1 MWKKILEALS
11 AAAGAVMSFFC
22 QIPPVVY
29 ILIIVMS
36 LDFLTGVI
44 TGFLGMS
51 KKTESGGVSSKAA
64 FKGLLKK
71 VLILI
76 IVALGALVDWAISTT
91 ADIQFAAVMY
101 ASALWFIASEGLSIL
116 ENVSLIGIPVP
127 KILIQ
132 GLDILKKKGD
142 GQPEPTELKTNDE
155 KNED

>member
-22 QIPPVVY
+22 KIPPVVY
-29 ILIIVMS
+29 ILLIVMS

-142 GQPEPTELKTNDE
+142 GQPEPTELKTSE
-155 KNED
+155 ERNED

>member
-1 MWKKILEALS
+1 
-11 AAAGAVMSFFC
+11 MSFFC
-22 QIPPVVY
+22 SIPPVVY

-44 TGFLGMS
+44 TGFLGLS
-51 KKTESGGVSSKAA
+51 KKTETGGVSSKAA

-76 IVALGALVDWAISTT
+76 IVGLGALIDWAVSTT

-127 KILIQ
+127 KIIIQ
-132 GLDILKKKGD
+132 GLDILKQKGEGTPD
-142 GQPEPTELKTNDE
+142 P
-155 KNED
+155 KNEEQKEE